1 MISIGT
7 PIWQVDAS
15 GRFRSIVGT
24 DVVGPSTY
32 LKQSSFR
39 FEVERNQ
46 HFLIVFL
53 SVFSQMY
60 CSHHADCDRSL
71 SSHEIVCKVIQATNF
86 KMEYSFAL
94 V

>member
-24 DVVGPSTY
+24 DVVGPSTS
-32 LKQSSFR
+32 LKQSSFG

-60 CSHHADCDRSL
+60 MQIVIEASL
-71 SSHEIVCKVIQATNF
+71 LMRLCAK
-86 KMEYSFAL
+86 
-94 V
+94 